1 MHDSLLLHVPSIN
14 APFQEVARIYKAVRS
29 QMHTHIHVYIHS
41 RRTLMDIKMSIGT
54 RAIRNILTFLKL
66 KKVALA
72 YMSID
77 QNVNNYAISL
87 PYGIDMD
94 NGGFTTANQSYFQL
108 LEAETIVTLH
118 VFQKS
123 ITRTWKRT
131 KFRTHLQGD
140 SDIRASSG

>member
-1 MHDSLLLHVPSIN
+1 MDVSLLFHDTATNALSEALRGSIKLTMLSQHPN
-14 APFQEVARIYKAVRS
+14 TRLYTFTQDIDGHQDVHRDQGNQE
-29 QMHTHIHVYIHS
+29 HI
-41 RRTLMDIKMSIGT
+41 DIPKT
-54 RAIRNILTFLKL
+54 

-72 YMSID
+72 YMSTD
-77 QNVNNYAISL
+77 QNGNNYAVSL

-118 VFQKS
+118 IFQKS
-123 ITRTWKRT
+123 IARTWNSTKSRT
-131 KFRTHLQGD
+131 RLQGD

>member
-1 MHDSLLLHVPSIN
+1 
-14 APFQEVARIYKAVRS
+14 
-29 QMHTHIHVYIHS
+29 
-41 RRTLMDIKMSIGT
+41 MDIKMSIGT
-54 RAIRNILTFLKL
+54 RAIRTIWTFLKL
-66 KKVALA
+66 NVALA
-72 YMSID
+72 YMSTD
-77 QNVNNYAISL
+77 QNGNNYAVSL

-118 VFQKS
+118 IFQKS
-123 ITRTWKRT
+123 IARTWNST